1 MILGTEN
8 NGLIALVAI
17 SLAAFKDC
25 LPIMKGSVG
34 RANLNIL
41 VRHDTRVKPSLAF
54 ARNAARRTTRSNM
67 WTTCVSTATTP
78 SGLPGTSASAVE
90 SRRTIATSIRCDEPS
105 FDRVV
110 LGGAPATLSRGC
122 RLRDSTG
129 QGGGNPDDET
139 AAQRYDAF
147 GKTALWYVEETGPD
161 ARLYLGFKR
170 PVSADEFYR
179 ACLDN
184 KVERLLHSVR
194 PAPGEMYLIRPG
206 QVHAAKDVTLLEV
219 AESSEL
225 WFRLHD
231 WGSTD
236 RELHLEEAFDLIDLS
251 GKVPAHRGEVVSPQ
265 FTANQILLTEAL
277 KSHRDED
284 DTFLLYICLK
294 GAATVQADGENYRFR
309 KGELLLI
316 PAEVNDFFLIPEE
329 KDTLL
334 MEVRMDPREKTDSEE

>member
-1 MILGTEN
+1 MNDQNKKLTPMK
-8 NGLIALVAI
+8 
-17 SLAAFKDC
+17 F
-25 LPIMKGSVG
+25 LPDAQQMPWGSVEY
-34 RANLNIL
+34 
-41 VRHDTRVKPSLAF
+41 KLADLGF
-54 ARNAARRTTRSNM
+54 VDS
-67 WTTCVSTATTP
+67 V
-78 SGLPGTSASAVE
+78 ASE
-90 SRRTIATSIRCDEPS
+90 GWLTGNTIGDIMQTYLE
-105 FDRVV
+105 RVV
-110 LGGAPATLSRGC
+110 GETAFEWYGTQFPVLVK
-122 RLRDSTG
+122 RLTVKGRSSLHV
-129 QGGGNPDDET
+129 NPDDET

-170 PVSADEFYR
+170 PVSADEFDR

-194 PAPGEMYLIRPG
+194 PAPGETYLIRPG

-251 GKVPAHRGEVVSPQ
+251 GKVPAHSGEVVSPQ

-294 GAATVQADGENYRFR
+294 GAATVQAGGENYRFR
-309 KGELLLI
+309 KGEPLLV